1 MKREFLEAL
10 GLEKE
15 AVDKILDENSR
26 DIGREKQK
34 AEQARA
40 DLEAARNTLAEREAD
55 LSKLQQDAGD
65 AEAIRRQLE
74 ELQTKYDAEAQA
86 HQEALA
92 ERDYLDAVSAATADL
107 KFSSKA
113 AKTAFT
119 ADLKA
124 KKLPL
129 KDGKLEGFEQY
140 LAEAKKAD
148 PEAFAA
154 SKPAPAFSGPTGG
167 GPAPV
172 KTAGEQAAELL
183 GKAAAQRDK
192 AANDIISYYTGGN

>member
-34 AEQARA
+34 AEQAKT
-40 DLEAARNTLAEREAD
+40 DLEEAKKTLEAREAD
-55 LSKLQQDAGD
+55 LAELQKTAGD
-65 AEAIRRQLE
+65 TEAVRRQLE
-74 ELQTKYDAEAQA
+74 ELQSKYDAEAQA
-86 HQEALA
+86 HQAALA
-92 ERDYLDAVSAATADL
+92 ERDYLDAVQAETADL

-113 AKTAFT
+113 AKAAFT

-124 KKLPL
+124 KQLPI
-129 KDGKLEGFEQY
+129 KDGRLEGFAQY
-140 LAEAKKAD
+140 LEEAKQAD
-148 PEAFAA
+148 PEAFAPD
-154 SKPAPAFSGPTGG
+154 KPAPSFSGRTGG
-167 GPAPV
+167 GEGPS
-172 KTAGEQAAELL
+172 KTAGEKAAELL

-192 AANDIISYYTGGN
+192 AANDIISYYTEGN